1 MPILLPCYKSK
12 QILMSHCFNG
22 DISDEIIEQLHTTN
36 LHDEIQ
42 FRQTNQELFKTNY
55 KDVWD
60 YITTLMSFKTFNDEC
75 VELLGEQN
83 NEIFR
88 FKNTH
93 SRLFVK
99 RPPPFNDPP
108 LPGQFEITYP

>member
-1 MPILLPCYKSK
+1 
-12 QILMSHCFNG
+12 MSHCFNE
-22 DISDEIIEQLHTTN
+22 DISDEIIEQLRTTD

-55 KDVWD
+55 KDVWG
-60 YITTLMSFKTFNDEC
+60 YITTMIAFKTFHDEC
-75 VELLGEQN
+75 IELIGEQN
-83 NEIFR
+83 NEIYR
-88 FKNTH
+88 FQNTH

-108 LPGQFEITYP
+108 LPGKFEITY